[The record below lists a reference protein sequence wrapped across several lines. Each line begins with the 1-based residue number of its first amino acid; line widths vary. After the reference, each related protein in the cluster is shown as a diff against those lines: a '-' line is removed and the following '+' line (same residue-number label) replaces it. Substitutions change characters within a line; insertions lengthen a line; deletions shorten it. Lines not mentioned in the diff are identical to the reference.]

1 MTAYIITDTLHEAA
15 LAAVAAAV
23 AVKDRTD
30 ALYRSADAIYQDACF
45 EKTSA
50 FDALTAAALDAQTA
64 DAIHDAAVTLLTA
77 VRVPYDDVR
86 GL

>member
-1 MTAYIITDTLHEAA
+1 MSTDTITMYEAA
-15 LAAVAAAV
+15 MAAVAAAV

-45 EKTSA
+45 EKDSA
-50 FDALTAAALDAQTA
+50 FAALTAAALDAQTA
-64 DAIHDAAVTLLTA
+64 DAIHDAALTLLNA
-77 VRVPYDDVR
+77 AQIPYDDCR

>member
-1 MTAYIITDTLHEAA
+1 MSAYIITDTLYEAA
-15 LAAVAAAV
+15 MAAVAAAV

-30 ALYRSADAIYQDACF
+30 ALYRSADAIYQDTCF
-45 EKTSA
+45 AKDSA
-50 FDALTAAALDAQTA
+50 FAALTAAALDAHTA
-64 DAIHDAAVTLLTA
+64 DGIHDAAVTLLNA